1 MGRYS
6 EVDDTFNEIWRELES
21 VKERLYL
28 IDRNNIKNVS
38 LDMIDRIYNT
48 VAESQ
53 DKVTDLHHKYQ
64 IHFAVELEKEMDSE

>member
-38 LDMIDRIYNT
+38 LDMIDRICNT
-48 VAESQ
+48 VSESQ

-64 IHFAVELEKEMDSE
+64 IHFAVELEKELGL

>member
-1 MGRYS
+1 MGRYT
-6 EVDDTFNEIWRELES
+6 EIEDTFYEIWRELES

-28 IDRNNIKNVS
+28 IDENNINNVS
-38 LDMIDRIYNT
+38 LNMIDRIYNT

-53 DKVTDLHHKYQ
+53 NKVLDLQHKYQ

>member
-1 MGRYS
+1 MGRYL
-6 EVDDTFNEIWRELES
+6 EVNDAFNEIWRELES

-28 IDRNNIKNVS
+28 INENNIKNVS
-38 LDMIDRIYNT
+38 LDTIDRICNT

-53 DKVTDLHHKYQ
+53 DKITDLHHKYQ